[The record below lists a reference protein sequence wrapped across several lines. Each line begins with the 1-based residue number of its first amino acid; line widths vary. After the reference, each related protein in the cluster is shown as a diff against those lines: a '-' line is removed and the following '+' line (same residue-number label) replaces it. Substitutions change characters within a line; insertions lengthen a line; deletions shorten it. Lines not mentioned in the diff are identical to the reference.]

1 MTWRVSDAP
10 QLRGVVA
17 LRERADEVYHAPGA
31 VVQRLEKTPELS
43 QEGEVPLHAAQQP
56 AHRWHVLCQNRSRG
70 SHVRLTCN

>member
-1 MTWRVSDAP
+1 MSDAS

-17 LRERADEVYHAPGA
+17 LRERADEVYHAP
-31 VVQRLEKTPELS
+31 VVQGLEKASQLS

>member
-31 VVQRLEKTPELS
+31 VVQGLEKASQLS
-43 QEGEVPLHAAQQP
+43 QEDEVPLHAA
-56 AHRWHVLCQNRSRG
+56 
-70 SHVRLTCN
+70 